1 MSEAQSVS
9 AKCSLGRR
17 RMCQFLG
24 KPRSSFYYA
33 PTPPTVGALG
43 RRGPKPKVSD
53 EDVLSHIRRVLA
65 ESPFLGEGHRKVH
78 ARLKWDGVTVGRDR
92 VLRIMAENELLAP
105 HRARRE
111 LGPRAHEGTIQ
122 SKTTNE
128 MWGTD
133 LTFTSTEEDGA
144 VAVFIAVDHCNTECV
159 GIHASPKANRFEA
172 FEPVRQ
178 GIRTYFKT
186 YGKDCALGLSLRHD
200 NGSQYISK
208 YFQTEISFLGI
219 KSSPSF
225 VRSPEGN
232 GISERF
238 IRTLKEQLLWI
249 RRFKNIEELNA
260 ALQEFKNRYNEQWLV
275 QRHNHRSPI
284 QIRNEL
290 LAAKA
295 AA

>member
-1 MSEAQSVS
+1 MSETQSVS
-9 AKCSLGRR
+9 AKCPLCRR
-17 RMCQFLG
+17 RICQFSG

-33 PTPPTVGALG
+33 PVPPTTGAPG
-43 RRGPKPKVSD
+43 RRGPKPNVSD
-53 EDVLSHIRRVLA
+53 ADVLSSIRRVLR

-78 ARLKWDGVTVGRDR
+78 ARLKWDGVAVGRDR

-105 HRARRE
+105 HRAARE
-111 LGPRAHEGTIQ
+111 LGPRVHEGIIQ
-122 SKTTNE
+122 TETTNE

-133 LTFTSTEEDGA
+133 LTFTSTEEDGS

-159 GIHASPKANRFEA
+159 GIHASSKANRFEA

-178 GIRTYFKT
+178 GLRTYFET
-186 YGKDCALGLSLRHD
+186 YGKDCAQGLSLRHD
-200 NGSQYISK
+200 HGSQYISK

-249 RRFKNIEELNA
+249 NRFKNLEELTV
-260 ALQEFKNRYNEQWLV
+260 ALQQFKTRYNEQWLV
-275 QRHNHRSPI
+275 QRHSHRSPI
-284 QIRNEL
+284 QIRNDL